1 MRVGF
6 GDRHSPEDTM
16 MRAGI
21 RKCPGPEPMP
31 SLASVPN
38 RKHREPKAG
47 ACKSLPQLA
56 LTGVTRPCRIPS
68 QGTPGPSSLG
78 ARELCDRRT
87 QA

>member
-1 MRVGF
+1 
-6 GDRHSPEDTM
+6 M

-21 RKCPGPEPMP
+21 RKCPGLEPMP

-38 RKHREPKAG
+38 RKHQEPKAG

-68 QGTPGPSSLG
+68 QGPSSLG
-78 ARELCDRRT
+78 ARELCDSRT